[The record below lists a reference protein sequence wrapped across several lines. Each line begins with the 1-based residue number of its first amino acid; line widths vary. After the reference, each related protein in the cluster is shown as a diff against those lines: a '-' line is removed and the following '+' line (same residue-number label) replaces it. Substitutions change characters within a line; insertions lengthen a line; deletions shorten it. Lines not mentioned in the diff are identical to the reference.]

1 MVAQSGFRIDSVHA
15 YVVLAEN
22 GDEGIAA
29 FHTGEG
35 WMPMICADWT
45 RVESLRPMAEA
56 LARKTGQ
63 EIRLVKFANR
73 TDVET
78 IGGGR

>member
-1 MVAQSGFRIDSVHA
+1 MVAQSGFRIGSVHA

-29 FHTGEG
+29 FLSDGV
-35 WMPMICADWT
+35 WMPMICADMA
-45 RVESLRPMAEA
+45 RVESMRPMARRIA
-56 LARKTGQ
+56 KATGQ
-63 EIRLVKFANR
+63 EVRLVKFATR

>member
-1 MVAQSGFRIDSVHA
+1 MVAQSGFRISEVHA
-15 YVVLAEN
+15 YIVVTEN

-29 FHTGEG
+29 FLSEG
-35 WMPMICADWT
+35 VWMPMICADMA
-45 RVESLRPMAEA
+45 RVESMRPMARRIAEA
-56 LARKTGQ
+56 TGQ
-63 EIRLVKFANR
+63 EVRLVKFATR